1 MDCVSLGDPLCGW
14 CVVEGKCSRRSSC
27 KDSTVSERYLTQ
39 GNTDSCITSV
49 SIDPP
54 QYVLDIQSIPHQV
67 NTYSSLYSL
76 QVSCCSQINV
86 SFSPGSLPTKLEGEE
101 YFCVF
106 NDIMTPLLNDSICSL
121 DTVISQVTDIQ
132 LGTI

>member
-39 GNTDSCITSV
+39 GNTDSCITI
-49 SIDPP
+49 SIDPS

-67 NTYSSLYSL
+67 NTYSYLRFNSCCL
-76 QVSCCSQINV
+76 QVDIF
-86 SFSPGSLPTKLEGEE
+86 FSPGSLPTKLEGEE

-121 DTVISQVTDIQ
+121 DIVISQVTDIQ
-132 LGTI
+132 LGTV

>member
-49 SIDPP
+49 SDPC
-54 QYVLDIQSIPHQV
+54 QV
-67 NTYSSLYSL
+67 IVDPGPCQGTYPRWFFNSSSQQCEHFLYGGCHGS
-76 QVSCCSQINV
+76 SNR
-86 SFSPGSLPTKLEGEE
+86 FGSLKE
-101 YFCVF
+101 CV
-106 NDIMTPLLNDSICSL
+106 
-121 DTVISQVTDIQ
+121 DTCGKS
-132 LGTI
+132 

>member
-39 GNTDSCITSV
+39 GNTDSCITSI

-54 QYVLDIQSIPHQV
+54 QYVLDTESIPHQV
-67 NTYSSLYSL
+67 KIHIVHFIHLKFLVVYRLIYLSHLVL
-76 QVSCCSQINV
+76 
-86 SFSPGSLPTKLEGEE
+86 F
-101 YFCVF
+101 
-106 NDIMTPLLNDSICSL
+106 LLNWKERNIFVYSMI
-121 DTVISQVTDIQ
+121 
-132 LGTI
+132 